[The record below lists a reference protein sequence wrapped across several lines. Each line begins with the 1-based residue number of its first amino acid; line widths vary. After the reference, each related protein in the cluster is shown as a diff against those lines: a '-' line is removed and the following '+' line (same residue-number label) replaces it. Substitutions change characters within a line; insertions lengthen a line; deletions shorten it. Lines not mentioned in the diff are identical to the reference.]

1 MSYTSKVY
9 HFWQE
14 RNIDSKV
21 YMKLPTMIKKA
32 TQISGDT
39 MINQQIG
46 VDGSLDNDRQEGMEY
61 D

>member
-1 MSYTSKVY
+1 
-9 HFWQE
+9 
-14 RNIDSKV
+14 
-21 YMKLPTMIKKA
+21 MKLPTMIKKA